1 VTLKTG
7 LALGFGQGHWKWYHL
22 IDRIRV
28 PFHSNHGAILYRL
41 RDIVTHW
48 SKKCEI
54 IIPRAPVFS
63 AAAGGD
69 PVGISRCLIHP
80 KTRMTGLQSGEEIM
94 TIHQAVLIKYWN
106 VTETD
111 RRRDG
116 RTDRIAISI
125 SREENDKKVIIVN
138 FCNKQ
143 TLRFY

>member
-1 VTLKTG
+1 MVE
-7 LALGFGQGHWKWYHL
+7 
-22 IDRIRV
+22 
-28 PFHSNHGAILYRL
+28 
-41 RDIVTHW
+41 
-48 SKKCEI
+48 KCEI